1 MTSKIHPT
9 AFIHPLA
16 DVEDGVEIGPR
27 TKIWRWT
34 HIMSGAVI
42 GSDCMV
48 GQGCSISSAVKIGNN
63 VRIQNGC
70 HLFDGV
76 VLEDFVFLG
85 PGVLTTNVKFPRSH
99 RKGKFEQ
106 TLIKRNASVGA
117 GVVIICGVTLG
128 EFCMCAASSCIT
140 RDVPPGVTI
149 MGVPGVIKKSRAHQ
163 QELRDNKLTKEII

>member
-16 DVEDGVEIGPR
+16 DVEPGVEIGAE

-34 HIMSGAVI
+34 HIMPGARIGKNCVI
-42 GSDCMV
+42 GEHVYIASNV
-48 GQGCSISSAVKIGNN
+48 IIGNH
-63 VRIQNGC
+63 VHIQNGC
-70 HLFDGV
+70 QIFDGL

-106 TLIKRNASVGA
+106 TLIKKNASVGA
-117 GVVIICGVTLG
+117 GTVLICGITLG
-128 EFCMCAASSCIT
+128 EFSMIGAGSICTKSI
-140 RDVPPGVTI
+140 PPGETAF
-149 MGVPGVIKKSRAHQ
+149 GNPARIKRSKSYHL
-163 QELRDNKLTKEII
+163 EKLNI